1 MYATILF
8 LVLFIPR
15 LSINKWDVLVLCLFY
30 VVPFLWVV
38 ISAVHCFVMDSGFIA
53 FVPTTIGRMANY
65 CVYLC
70 MYLAVRASWQQGLV
84 STESLLSAYSYGCI
98 VLLVLGWWQLA
109 HYIFGIPFLDVET
122 RNFIHSMDGNIGL
135 GFRVTSIAEEPAYLV
150 PYLIDLFIIVF
161 YKAVSLFSKRASIRI
176 LILGGIGFLLLFT
189 LSLSG
194 YCNFLLIII
203 IICISMKRT
212 KKKLVFSF
220 VLLVL
225 FILGVYFVSDMVFAV
240 IQRLNPEDLFTSGR
254 LQDGYLPIFHMLSDV
269 SPFTLLFGY
278 GPKGFDYM
286 RRFVFY
292 IRGWLTGKPISI
304 TSHIIFIDFFVEYGF
319 IGVLLLIVL
328 FFLLL
333 YIAKKT
339 YKYGGGRIVQ
349 VLVINYIISSFFTS
363 DYASPR
369 CTIIFVLCI
378 CMYLEQKR
386 KNYNEN
392 HCNYTNL

>member
-1 MYATILF
+1 
-8 LVLFIPR
+8 
-15 LSINKWDVLVLCLFY
+15 
-30 VVPFLWVV
+30 
-38 ISAVHCFVMDSGFIA
+38 
-53 FVPTTIGRMANY
+53 
-65 CVYLC
+65 
-70 MYLAVRASWQQGLV
+70 
-84 STESLLSAYSYGCI
+84 
-98 VLLVLGWWQLA
+98 
-109 HYIFGIPFLDVET
+109 
-122 RNFIHSMDGNIGL
+122 
-135 GFRVTSIAEEPAYLV
+135 
-150 PYLIDLFIIVF
+150 
-161 YKAVSLFSKRASIRI
+161 
-176 LILGGIGFLLLFT
+176 
-189 LSLSG
+189 
-194 YCNFLLIII
+194 
-203 IICISMKRT
+203 MKRT

-225 FILGVYFVSDMVFAV
+225 FILGVYFVSDIVFAV

-339 YKYGGGRIVQ
+339 YKYGGGRIGQ

-386 KNYNEN
+386 KNYNES